1 MSFGSEC
8 KDNVLFD
15 VGLGGWRLKPLRAE
29 GVRCTGLNYT
39 DKAKGAKLG
48 YTETHGEPAHEGLT
62 AHVRVQ
68 RRRRTCGRCA
78 PVTRNP
84 WTLAAQMPARRGP
97 AGSWRALD
105 RPGSLRLARASL
117 IWTNPPRPATPNPPP
132 PQASR
137 PGRNPPRRQLSQLA
151 PHGRARLLPRDS
163 SLRETERGATA
174 IGQETSDDP
183 DDANSKHASQTCQ
196 GIAA

>member
-1 MSFGSEC
+1 MGWQCLRWVCCWRMSFGSEC

-117 IWTNPPRPATPNPPP
+117 IWTNPPRPATPNPPLEGVSTREKLRAAAAVAVCTARVAAAA
-132 PQASR
+132 ASR
-137 PGRNPPRRQLSQLA
+137 FQPARN
-151 PHGRARLLPRDS
+151 RARCDRDRTGN
-163 SLRETERGATA
+163 LRRSG
-174 IGQETSDDP
+174 
-183 DDANSKHASQTCQ
+183 
-196 GIAA
+196 